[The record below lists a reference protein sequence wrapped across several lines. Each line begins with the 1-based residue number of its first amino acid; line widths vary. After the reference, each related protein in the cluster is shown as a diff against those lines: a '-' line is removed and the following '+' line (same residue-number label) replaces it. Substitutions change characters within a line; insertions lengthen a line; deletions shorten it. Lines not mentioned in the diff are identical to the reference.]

1 MRRVMK
7 SVFWSWFCAAAL
19 GACAQ
24 SPAYEGADPLD
35 GSITTDMSPTVIGNM
50 DAGRPSIDD
59 RPPAENPRRDAGWGD
74 SATPESDAGATNPVT
89 DAGVMSADAGG
100 PDVPDSGPMTPVD
113 PGVPAV
119 EDSGAPQPMMPT
131 CAAGTTLCGSTC
143 VDLTTDAANCGS
155 CGTACGG
162 AACVASACTKPLP
175 AGCTAKAYNGH
186 SYLFCT
192 SQLNWIDSRNQC
204 RAQQLDMVVVNDA
217 AENEFVRGAGGA
229 WIGASDID
237 GEARWRALA
246 PGVQSRADGPLV
258 TYTNWAAGQPS
269 NTFYCAGLVAIGND
283 CLFVD
288 KSDEDCAYMAA
299 DGRWDD
305 ARCELLRPAVCESY
319 SP

>member
-1 MRRVMK
+1 MRRVVK
-7 SVFWSWFCAAAL
+7 PVLWSWFCAGAL

-24 SPAYEGADPLD
+24 SPAFEGIDLLD
-35 GSITTDMSPTVIGNM
+35 GSITTDMSPTNIGEL

-59 RPPAENPRRDAGWGD
+59 RPVAENPRRDAGGD
-74 SATPESDAGATNPVT
+74 SAAFEADAGATNPVA
-89 DAGVMSADAGG
+89 DSGLMSADAGVPTEVPG
-100 PDVPDSGPMTPVD
+100 DPDSGPVVPVD
-113 PGVPAV
+113 PGAI
-119 EDSGAPQPMMPT
+119 DSGAPPTVPT
-131 CAAGTTLCGSTC
+131 CAAGTTLCGGSC
-143 VDLTTDAANCGS
+143 VNLTTDAANCGGCGTS
-155 CGTACGG
+155 CGA
-162 AACVASACTKPLP
+162 AACVASACAAPVP

-204 RAQQLDMVVVNDA
+204 RAQKLDMTVINDA

-237 GEARWRALA
+237 GEAKWRALA

-258 TYTNWAAGQPS
+258 SFTAWAAGQPS

-283 CLFVD
+283 CLFVE
-288 KSDEDCAYMAA
+288 KGDEDCAYMAA

-305 ARCELLRPAVCESY
+305 ARCELLRPSVCESY
-319 SP
+319 